1 MIELM
6 DYRLIANRL
15 RLIRNDKSVEDFARY
30 CEVSR
35 ADVLRWEKPVS
46 KMRLNYLARVSHA
59 YSVSLKWIMFGHT
72 YGGLYFNPEEYKVQE
87 TERESALA
95 N

>member
-6 DYRLIANRL
+6 DYGLIANRL
-15 RLIRNDKSVEDFARY
+15 RFIRNDKSIEDFASDCR
-30 CEVSR
+30 VSR

-46 KMRLNYLARVSHA
+46 KMRLHYLARVSQA
-59 YSVSLKWIMFGHT
+59 YSISLKWIMFGHT
-72 YGGLYFNPEEYKVQE
+72 FGGLYFNPEEYKIQE
-87 TERESALA
+87 NEREAALA